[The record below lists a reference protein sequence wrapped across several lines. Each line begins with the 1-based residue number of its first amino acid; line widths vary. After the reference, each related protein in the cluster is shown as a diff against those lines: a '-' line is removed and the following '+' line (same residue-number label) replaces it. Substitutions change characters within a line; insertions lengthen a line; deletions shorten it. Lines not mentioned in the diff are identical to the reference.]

1 VPQVRPGVPGPKKMG
16 RSPRDRCCSI
26 DQESSV
32 EARSN
37 LLLLSCFVS
46 GHGFSRA
53 VKDGLMRP
61 LGPEVRFFPNGSGL
75 QAAEKLILLKG
86 TAFRPYINPLQR
98 IRL

>member
-1 VPQVRPGVPGPKKMG
+1 VPQVRTSVPGPKKMG
-16 RSPRDRCCSI
+16 AAPTIAVARSTRK
-26 DQESSV
+26 SSV

-37 LLLLSCFVS
+37 LSLVSCFVS

-75 QAAEKLILLKG
+75 QAAEKVILLKG